1 MKAKTRLFGEIEI
14 EKEKIIT
21 MEQGIIGFPDLKH
34 FTIVFDVESEEKSG
48 IMWLQSMDD
57 GDVSMPVMVPSDL
70 ISDYNPTVNNELL
83 EPLGDLT
90 PDNTYVLVTVTVPE
104 KIEDISINLKAPIIV
119 NTDTNK
125 GCQLIVEDDYA
136 VRHKIYDLIKDGKG
150 KAGE

>member
-1 MKAKTRLFGEIEI
+1 
-14 EKEKIIT
+14 
-21 MEQGIIGFPDLKH
+21 
-34 FTIVFDVESEEKSG
+34 
-48 IMWLQSMDD
+48 
-57 GDVSMPVMVPSDL
+57 MPVIVPSDL

-83 EPLGDLT
+83 EPLGNLT